1 MWIFL
6 VTFEFIWL
14 LALLA
19 LLELTFYLMPCQRQ
33 PSQKKAWR
41 ILQASH
47 PMEIAQETYNLF
59 QFISFCRHL
68 VCGKVDV
75 GAGKGVGVGVKTAH
89 YWCWCCLLS
98 ILACRAAHVRQLS
111 LFVSVSVPP
120 TVSCGLCLSRLPF
133 GGRRPRPASGGII
146 WAVEQLKLPSYQPDD
161 NDCDP
166 PGKGKQAI
174 WCFHLAGTH
183 RPLNSTT
190 RGSPTY
196 NEEFFVLR
204 HARQN
209 PSPAWNTLFKRS
221 CTNTL
226 WHPKAARIENKSDSC
241 KHFLTN
247 WNTNIIIKYNTT
259 QSHKYLILFIQ
270 Y

>member
-1 MWIFL
+1 M
-6 VTFEFIWL
+6 
-14 LALLA
+14 
-19 LLELTFYLMPCQRQ
+19 LML
-33 PSQKKAWR
+33 PS
-41 ILQASH
+41 
-47 PMEIAQETYNLF
+47 
-59 QFISFCRHL
+59 
-68 VCGKVDV
+68 
-75 GAGKGVGVGVKTAH
+75 
-89 YWCWCCLLS
+89 LLS

-120 TVSCGLCLSRLPF
+120 TMSCGLCLSRLPF

-190 RGSPTY
+190 HGCPTS
-196 NEEFFVLR
+196 NQEFFVLR

-226 WHPKAARIENKSDSC
+226 WHPKAAPIENQLKY
-241 KHFLTN
+241 
-247 WNTNIIIKYNTT
+247 KYNNKV
-259 QSHKYLILFIQ
+259 QHYCNSINIFKIRYYLFNIKLLVKWKS
-270 Y
+270 